1 MNVYKTIAEE
11 LNGQPCLALYRGWSG
26 TEGKIEDMRTGLFSL
41 KETENAD
48 HFITQNEENAG
59 TASRIAREALLLGAP
74 VCERDKEEW
83 RLAEPFFIKERLII
97 LGGGH
102 VALPVAEF
110 AARIGFSVTVADD
123 RLSFA
128 NPGRFP
134 AAEKVICDEFEHA
147 IEGLAIRETDY
158 VVIVTRG
165 HRYDGLCLRAI
176 GRGTEPAYLGMIGSR
191 RRVGLVRAALLE
203 EGYDPERLA
212 RLKSPIG
219 LAIGAVTPEEIA
231 VSILAEIIKAKRCP
245 DGEKRIRSG
254 SDQDYD
260 VLKALAETD
269 EPAAVITVIASHG
282 SSPRGA
288 GAKMLAYRDGRC
300 VGSIGGGC
308 AEAAVLTEARL
319 MIGSGRFKVFHV
331 ELTAESA
338 EDEGMVCGGVMD
350 VLIGSTGSAPCPHGR
365 PA

>member
-1 MNVYKTIAEE
+1 MNVYKAITEE
-11 LNGQPCLALYRGWSG
+11 LRKQPCLALCRAWSG
-26 TEGKIEDMRTGLFSL
+26 NEGRLEDMQMGLCSREEAE
-41 KETENAD
+41 KADHSVTEN
-48 HFITQNEENAG
+48 EEKAAA
-59 TASRIAREALLLGAP
+59 ASRIAQEALLSGAP
-74 VCERDKEEW
+74 VCERNGEEW

-110 AARIGFSVTVADD
+110 AARIGFSVTVVDD

-134 AAEKVICDEFEHA
+134 TAEKVICDEFAHA
-147 IEGLAIRETDY
+147 IEGLSIRETDY

-176 GRGTEPAYLGMIGSR
+176 GGGSEPAYLGMIGSK
-191 RRVGLVRAALLE
+191 RRVSLVRGALLE

-231 VSILAEIIKAKRCP
+231 VSILAEIIQVKRCP
-245 DGEKRIRSG
+245 GGEKRIRSG
-254 SDQDYD
+254 SDQDYE

-331 ELTAESA
+331 EMTAESA

-350 VLIGSTGSAPCPHGR
+350 VLIESTGSASYPHGR